1 MKRPTTK
8 KVIVIALAAVL
19 LAIGYVG
26 LFVIDYDYGEESEKL
41 QVVTSFYPL
50 YFFASEIGGDRAEI
64 SSLIPNNM
72 EPHSWNPKPSDLI
85 GTSRS
90 DVFVYNGGGFEPWAD
105 GFIAQLENE
114 VEVVDTSEGIEVG
127 SNDPH
132 FWLDPLTA
140 KVQVD
145 NIASA
150 FIMADPE
157 NATYYQANAADLKSR
172 LDQLDQ
178 DFTAGLEG
186 RTKNDIVTTH
196 EGFNYLAMRYGFEA
210 HAAIGIS
217 GDEQPSVQDMARLT
231 DLIVGLGLHYV
242 FSEPTFNDA
251 VMQQISDQ
259 TGVEVLV
266 LDGVHSQ
273 SGVNSDKDYFE
284 MMYANLE
291 ALMIGMEVRT
301 DV

>member
-1 MKRPTTK
+1 MERSTAK
-8 KVIVIALAAVL
+8 KVGIIVLVAVL
-19 LAIGYVG
+19 LVTSYVG
-26 LFVIDYDYGEESEKL
+26 LFVIDYDYGGESEKL

-50 YFFASEIGGDRAEI
+50 YYFASEIGGDRAEVL
-64 SSLIPNNM
+64 SLIPNNM

-85 GTSRS
+85 RTSRS

-105 GFIAQLENE
+105 GFIAQLDDD
-114 VEVVDTSEGIEVG
+114 VELVDTSQGIEVG
-127 SNDPH
+127 TNDPH

-145 NIASA
+145 NIAKA
-150 FIMADPE
+150 FIGVDPE
-157 NATYYQANAADLKSR
+157 NATYYQANAVDLKSR
-172 LDQLDQ
+172 LDQLDK
-178 DFTAGLEG
+178 DFQAGLEG

-217 GDEQPSVQDMARLT
+217 GDEQPSVKDMARLT
-231 DLIVGLGLHYV
+231 DLIVDLDLNYV

-251 VMQQISDQ
+251 VIQQISDQ
-259 TGVEVLV
+259 TGTEVLV

-273 SGVNSDKDYFE
+273 SGINADKDYFE

-291 ALMIGMEVRT
+291 ALKIGLEVRT
-301 DV
+301 DG

>member
-1 MKRPTTK
+1 MDQSTSK
-8 KVIVIALAAVL
+8 KVVIIILVAALLVTS
-19 LAIGYVG
+19 YVG
-26 LFVIDYDYGEESEKL
+26 LFVIDYDYGGEGEKL

-50 YFFASEIGGDRAEI
+50 YYFASEIGGERAEVI
-64 SSLIPNNM
+64 TLIPNNM

-85 GTSRS
+85 STSRS

-105 GFIAQLENE
+105 GFIAQLDED
-114 VEVVDTSEGIEVG
+114 VEVVDTSQGIEVG
-127 SNDPH
+127 TNDPH

-145 NIASA
+145 NIAKA
-150 FIMADPE
+150 FMAADPE
-157 NATYYQANAADLKSR
+157 NATYYQGNTVGLKSQ

-178 DFTAGLEG
+178 DFRAGLEG

-217 GDEQPSVQDMARLT
+217 GDEQPSAKDMARLT
-231 DLIVGLGLHYV
+231 DLIVDLDLHYV

-259 TGVEVLV
+259 TGAEVLV
-266 LDGVHSQ
+266 LDGVHSR
-273 SGVNSDKDYFE
+273 SGVNADKDYFG
-284 MMYANLE
+284 MMNANLE
-291 ALMIGMEVRT
+291 ALKKGLEVRT
-301 DV
+301 DG

>member
-1 MKRPTTK
+1 MERSTTK
-8 KVIVIALAAVL
+8 KVGIIVLVAVL
-19 LAIGYVG
+19 LVTSYVG
-26 LFVIDYDYGEESEKL
+26 LFVIDYDYGGESEKL

-50 YFFASEIGGDRAEI
+50 YYFASEIGGDRAEVL
-64 SSLIPNNM
+64 SLIPNNM

-85 GTSRS
+85 STSRS

-105 GFIAQLENE
+105 GFIAQLDDD
-114 VEVVDTSEGIEVG
+114 VELVDTSQGIEVG
-127 SNDPH
+127 TNDPH

-145 NIASA
+145 NIAKA
-150 FIMADPE
+150 FMGVDPE
-157 NATYYQANAADLKSR
+157 NATYYQANAVDLKSR
-172 LDQLDQ
+172 LDQLDK
-178 DFTAGLEG
+178 DFQAGLEG

-217 GDEQPSVQDMARLT
+217 GDEQPSAKDMARLT
-231 DLIVGLGLHYV
+231 DLIVDLDLNYV

-251 VMQQISDQ
+251 VIQQISDQ
-259 TGVEVLV
+259 TGTEVLV

-273 SGVNSDKDYFE
+273 SGVNADKDYFE

-291 ALMIGMEVRT
+291 ALKIGLEVRT
-301 DV
+301 DG

>member
-8 KVIVIALAAVL
+8 KVVVIVLAAVL
-19 LAIGYVG
+19 LTLGYVG

-50 YFFASEIGGDRAEI
+50 HYFASEIGGDRAEV

-72 EPHSWNPKPSDLI
+72 EPHSWNPTPSDLI
-85 GTSRS
+85 ETSRS

-105 GFIAQLENE
+105 GFIAQLEND
-114 VEVVDTSEGIEVG
+114 VEVVDTSEGIDVG
-127 SNDPH
+127 DNDPH

-145 NIASA
+145 NIAEA
-150 FIMADPE
+150 FTRADPE
-157 NATYYQANAADLKSR
+157 NATYYQANAAELKSR

-178 DFTAGLEG
+178 DFQAGLEG

-217 GDEQPSVQDMARLT
+217 GDEQPSVKDMARLT
-231 DLIVGLGLHYV
+231 DLIVDLGLHYV

-259 TGVEVLV
+259 TGAEVLV

-301 DV
+301 DG

>member
-1 MKRPTTK
+1 MERSTAK
-8 KVIVIALAAVL
+8 KVGIIVLVAVL
-19 LAIGYVG
+19 LVTSYVG
-26 LFVIDYDYGEESEKL
+26 LFVIDYDYGGESEKL

-50 YFFASEIGGDRAEI
+50 YYFASEIGGDRVEVL
-64 SSLIPNNM
+64 SLIPNNM

-85 GTSRS
+85 RTSRS

-105 GFIAQLENE
+105 GFIAQLDDD
-114 VEVVDTSEGIEVG
+114 VELVDTSQGIEVG
-127 SNDPH
+127 TNDPH

-145 NIASA
+145 NIAKA
-150 FIMADPE
+150 FIGVDPE
-157 NATYYQANAADLKSR
+157 NATYYQANAVELNSR
-172 LDQLDQ
+172 LDQLDK
-178 DFTAGLEG
+178 DFKAGLEG

-217 GDEQPSVQDMARLT
+217 GDEQPSAKDMTRLT
-231 DLIVGLGLHYV
+231 DLIVDLDLNYV

-251 VMQQISDQ
+251 VIQQISDQ
-259 TGVEVLV
+259 TGTEVLV

-273 SGVNSDKDYFE
+273 SGVNADNDYFE

-291 ALMIGMEVRT
+291 ALKIGLEVRT
-301 DV
+301 DG

>member
-1 MKRPTTK
+1 
-8 KVIVIALAAVL
+8 VL

-26 LFVIDYDYGEESEKL
+26 LFVIDYDYGEESDKL

-50 YFFASEIGGDRAEI
+50 YYFASEIGGDRAEI

-105 GFIAQLENE
+105 GFIAQLEND

-127 SNDPH
+127 TNDPH

-145 NIASA
+145 NIANA
-150 FIMADPE
+150 FYRADPG
-157 NATYYQANAADLKSR
+157 NATYYQANAADLQSR

-178 DFTAGLEG
+178 DYQMGLEG

-231 DLIVGLGLHYV
+231 DLILGLGLHYV

-259 TGVEVLV
+259 TGAEVLV

-291 ALMIGMEVRT
+291 ALRIGMEVRT
-301 DV
+301 DG